1 MQKKKPHSPLL
12 CSILTYFISCLF
24 IYLKKI
30 TTGSKGG
37 KDTKAA
43 PPTKKASI
51 KAAPPVE
58 EPPPVEV
65 TEPEPEP
72 KPELT
77 KLPDL
82 KLAHFYDPDTGDEV
96 MTREDLVVVIN
107 STSNQSTLVQHADG
121 THIYSEIREI
131 YHPEHEKTS
140 GELMMDQITEVYPS
154 GEKKEPEGGG
164 SKGGQE
170 EDAKNIG
177 TGRV

>member
-1 MQKKKPHSPLL
+1 M
-12 CSILTYFISCLF
+12 
-24 IYLKKI
+24 
-30 TTGSKGG
+30 
-37 KDTKAA
+37 
-43 PPTKKASI
+43 
-51 KAAPPVE
+51 
-58 EPPPVEV
+58 
-65 TEPEPEP
+65 EPELEP

-77 KLPDL
+77 QLPDL
-82 KLAHFYDPDTGDEV
+82 KLAHFYDPDTGDEI

-154 GEKKEPEGGG
+154 GEKKEPEGGD

>member
-1 MQKKKPHSPLL
+1 MLNAYFYFHFLL
-12 CSILTYFISCLF
+12 FSL
-24 IYLKKI
+24 
-30 TTGSKGG
+30 GKGG

-43 PPTKKASI
+43 PPPKKASI
-51 KAAPPVE
+51 KVAPLVE

-65 TEPEPEP
+65 KEPEPAP

-77 KLPDL
+77 QLPDL

-107 STSNQSTLVQHADG
+107 STSKQSTLVQHADG

-131 YHPEHEKTS
+131 YHPEHQKTS

-154 GEKKEPEGGG
+154 GEKKEPEGGD
-164 SKGGQE
+164 SKGGE
-170 EDAKNIG
+170 EDAKNTG

>member
-1 MQKKKPHSPLL
+1 MLN
-12 CSILTYFISCLF
+12 TYLFYFLF
-24 IYLKKI
+24 IYLFFKI

-51 KAAPPVE
+51 KKAPPVE

-170 EDAKNIG
+170 EDAKNIE